1 MAGKLDA
8 PGPLPDREE
17 DVDGNPREEV
27 PHVEQKPSL
36 VTDDPTLRD
45 RWRTFT
51 GQAMA
56 YNFRLPQ
63 WYAGL
68 ALGLVAFGLA
78 RVDGVTRIAAAL
90 IGAVAMIFVLV
101 ILAPTRRNH

>member
-8 PGPLPDREE
+8 PGPLPDREA

-27 PHVEQKPSL
+27 PHVEQKPS
-36 VTDDPTLRD
+36 VATEDATLRD

-56 YNFRLPQ
+56 YSFRGPQ
-63 WYAGL
+63 WFAGL
-68 ALGLVAFGLA
+68 ALGLVVFGIA

-90 IGAVAMIFVLV
+90 IGAVAMIFGLV
-101 ILAPTRRNH
+101 ILAPTRRNR